1 MKHLFIVNPVAGKGK
16 AIKIVPHI
24 NSLMDKLSLSYD
36 IEVTEAPKHATE
48 IARKYIQANE
58 DLRIYAVGGDGTL
71 NEVLQSV
78 AGSNAAIGNIPTGT
92 GNDFLKN
99 FSKTSDPLKCLPE
112 IIQAQPEPVDLCK
125 MNDLYYINIASAGFD
140 ADVVANTQYVK
151 RLPLFKGKVAYIG
164 GILLSLIKLKN
175 YTATFYID
183 NEKVHMPNVLLSAF
197 ANGKYYG
204 GGMEA
209 VPSAVTD
216 DGFLD
221 ICLVEGMGRLKI
233 FRFLPKFLNG
243 NHIQMKEVTIKR
255 CRSFRMVS
263 PSPVHVNADGEL
275 FKLSEI
281 NVELTEKGV
290 NFIKPCS

>member
-16 AIKIVPHI
+16 ALKLVPHI
-24 NSLMDKLSLSYD
+24 NSLMEKLSLSYD
-36 IEVTEAPKHATE
+36 VEITKAPKHATE
-48 IARKYIQANE
+48 IAREYIQLNKN
-58 DLRIYAVGGDGTL
+58 LRIYAVGGDGTL
-71 NEVLQSV
+71 NEVLQGV
-78 AGSNAAIGNIPTGT
+78 AGSHAAIGNIPAGT

-99 FSKTSDPLKCLPE
+99 FSKLSDPVKCLSE
-112 IIQAQPEPVDLCK
+112 IIHTQPEPVDLCK
-125 MNDLYYINIASAGFD
+125 MNDLYFINIASAGFD

-151 RLPLFKGKVAYIG
+151 RLPLLKGKVAYIG

-183 NEKVHMPNVLLSAF
+183 DEEIHMPSVLLSAF

-204 GGMEA
+204 GGMKA
-209 VPSAVTD
+209 VPSALTD

-221 ICLVEGMGRLKI
+221 ICLVKGLGRLKI
-233 FRFLPKFLNG
+233 FRFFPKFIKG
-243 NHIQMKEVTIKR
+243 NHIHMDEVTIKR

-275 FKLSEI
+275 FELSEI
-281 NVELTEKGV
+281 NIELIEKGV
-290 NFIKPCS
+290 NFIKPN